1 MNILES
7 VDINLTPDKRTLLLH
22 HENYVM
28 ALTKAVL
35 VKTLFNSSGMDISSL
50 SQTRLNFDQSQIV
63 TDYDQLND
71 EPQINCVSGSIFYS
85 NNIYMD

>member
-1 MNILES
+1 
-7 VDINLTPDKRTLLLH
+7 
-22 HENYVM
+22 M

-63 TDYDQLND
+63 TDCDQLND

-85 NNIYMD
+85 NNIYMN